1 MPNLSDKR
9 YLNLLVLTELFLPW
23 GSAVNLKDHLG
34 LKLLIQ
40 HTELHILEVIYNT
53 GCCLWVTLLTN
64 HKKML
69 M

>member
-1 MPNLSDKR
+1 M
-9 YLNLLVLTELFLPW
+9 LTELFLPR

-40 HTELHILEVIYNT
+40 HTELCISEVIYNT
-53 GCCLWVTLLTN
+53 ECCLWVTLLTN
-64 HKKML
+64 HKEVL